1 MIKVLF
7 LLECDECRMPNTT
20 VLASN
25 QFDAEQWTG
34 WIYEMPL
41 VAERFSGWKIDN
53 DIHLCPICY
62 EEIRYWSDADC
73 DD

>member
-20 VLASN
+20 VLASSE
-25 QFDAEQWTG
+25 FDAEQWTG

-41 VAERFSGWKIDN
+41 VAERFSGWTVQGDV
-53 DIHLCPICY
+53 HLCPTCF
-62 EEIRYWSDADC
+62 EQIRYSSDVG